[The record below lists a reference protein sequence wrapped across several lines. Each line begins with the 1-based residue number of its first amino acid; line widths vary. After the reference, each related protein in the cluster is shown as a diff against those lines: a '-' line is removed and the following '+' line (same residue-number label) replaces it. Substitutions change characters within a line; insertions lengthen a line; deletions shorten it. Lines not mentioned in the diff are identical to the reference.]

1 MENWALVEAEQGVYD
16 ATGDIP
22 EFVRNQYLVALLP
35 RVPVPGEFFRW
46 SVDKTFG
53 AERVDDVM
61 LYSAM
66 VCEAADDTVAA
77 LILADVYCG
86 TDEEL
91 AAENRKLEYGW
102 WEEDNADPVA

>member
-1 MENWALVEAEQGVYD
+1 MTDWQLVEVEQGVYD

-22 EFVRNQYLVALLP
+22 EFVRNQYLMTRLP
-35 RVPVPGEFFRW
+35 RIPVPGEFFRW

-61 LYSAM
+61 LYSGM
-66 VCEAADDTVAA
+66 VCEAEEDTVAA

-91 AAENRKLEYGW
+91 AAERRKMEYGW
-102 WEEDNADPVA
+102 WTEDDDT